1 MREILREIFGAIG
14 GGRLAPALLGC
25 LWLAG
30 CNAGGLGPDLPEP
43 DSIRP
48 NASFAESEYRI
59 SPQDVLEVNVF
70 QFQNLSRTVQVDG
83 AGRVSLPL
91 IGALTAAGKTVRDFE
106 LELNR
111 RYGERYL
118 QSPQISVFVKESVG
132 QRITVDG
139 AVRNPGVF
147 SLKGKTTLL
156 QAIALAQGLN
166 DVGDTLV
173 TLTRTADQ
181 HPVSTRYDIAAIR
194 SGKASDPLVYGG
206 DVISID
212 ESASRTALQVLKTTV
227 PAAIGI
233 GVKAVP

>member
-1 MREILREIFGAIG
+1 MRGYFGA
-14 GGRLAPALLGC
+14 GRLCASLLALFGCCVLG
-25 LWLAG
+25 A
-30 CNAGGLGPDLPEP
+30 CNAGGIGPDLPEP
-43 DSIRP
+43 DSVRP
-48 NASFAESEYRI
+48 NAQFVETEYRI
-59 SPQDVLEVNVF
+59 APQDVLEVNVF

-83 AGRVSLPL
+83 SGRISLPL
-91 IGALTAAGKTVRDFE
+91 VGALVAGGKTVRVFE
-106 LELNR
+106 AEVTR
-111 RYGERYL
+111 RYGEKYL

-166 DVGDTLV
+166 DVGDTVV

-181 HPVSTRYDIAAIR
+181 RPVSSRYDIAAIR
-194 SGKASDPLVYGG
+194 SGQASDPLVYGG
-206 DVISID
+206 DVISVD
-212 ESASRTALQVLKTTV
+212 ESASRTAIQVLKSTV